1 MPGGD
6 MASFAARLSI
16 GRWAIFRRRAGVPA
30 DRPRASLEYL
40 ITIVAVDENVEMA
53 AAWTAIP
60 RFHSAI
66 ELSFICTNVQMKWS
80 CQQERPAA
88 TSLKV

>member
-16 GRWAIFRRRAGVPA
+16 GRWATFRRRTGVSI
-30 DRPRASLEYL
+30 DRLRASLEYFN
-40 ITIVAVDENVEMA
+40 TIVAVDENVEMA

-60 RFHSAI
+60 VSTPRSHCP
-66 ELSFICTNVQMKWS
+66 SFVRMYK
-80 CQQERPAA
+80 
-88 TSLKV
+88 

>member
-1 MPGGD
+1 MLGGD

-16 GRWAIFRRRAGVPA
+16 GRWATFRHRAGVPLG
-30 DRPRASLEYL
+30 RLRASLEYL
-40 ITIVAVDENVEMA
+40 NTIVVVDENVEMA
-53 AAWTAIP
+53 AAWTAIR
-60 RFHSAI
+60 RFHSSI
-66 ELSFICTNVQMKWS
+66 TSSFICTNVQMKWS

>member
-16 GRWAIFRRRAGVPA
+16 GRWATFRRRTGVPI
-30 DRPRASLEYL
+30 DRLRASLEYFN
-40 ITIVAVDENVEMA
+40 TIVAVDENVEMA

-60 RFHSAI
+60 RFHSSIA
-66 ELSFICTNVQMKWS
+66 LSFICTNVQMKWS